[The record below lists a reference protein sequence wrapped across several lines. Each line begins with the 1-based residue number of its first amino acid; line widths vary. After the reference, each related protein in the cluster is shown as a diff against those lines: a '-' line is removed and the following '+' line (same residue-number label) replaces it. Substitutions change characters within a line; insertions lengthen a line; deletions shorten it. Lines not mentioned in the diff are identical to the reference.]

1 MTKKTVSPLTLVR
14 IMGLWLVFI
23 LAIIITV
30 FAFTGCGGDSDDT
43 VSCADMDNCPDAGPM
58 TADADTS
65 GADAGGA
72 MPDAV
77 VTDVCAGYRWM
88 DDRPWSCNDH
98 SVHCDFELVPSPQST
113 PVCSIK
119 CDDGVFG
126 GFWLSVIKVII
137 YMGTGPADPATLA
150 YSPNGMEPWH
160 YFCRQEP

>member
-1 MTKKTVSPLTLVR
+1 MTKKTVSSMTLVG
-14 IMGLWLVFI
+14 MMAFWLIFV

-30 FAFTGCGGDSDDT
+30 LAFTGCGGGGDDDD
-43 VSCADMDNCPDAGPM
+43 CATGDCPDTGPM
-58 TADADTS
+58 TADANP
-65 GADAGGA
+65 AAVDAGGA
-72 MPDAV
+72 APDAV

-98 SVHCDFELVPSPQST
+98 SVHCNFELVPSPEAV

-126 GFWLSVIKVII
+126 GFWLSVAKVII
-137 YMGTGPADPATLA
+137 YAGTGPADPATLA
-150 YSPNGMEPWH
+150 YSPDGTEPWH